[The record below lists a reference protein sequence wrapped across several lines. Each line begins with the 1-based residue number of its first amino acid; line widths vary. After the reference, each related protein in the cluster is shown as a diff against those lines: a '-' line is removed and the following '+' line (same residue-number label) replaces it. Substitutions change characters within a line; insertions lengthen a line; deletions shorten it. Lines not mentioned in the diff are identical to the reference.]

1 MQQQIFFNTFKY
13 LYTIPGIDWALKKPW
28 KNKQIVITRMNQ
40 HTINRKQSKSQ
51 KVYTAYNGLA

>member
-1 MQQQIFFNTFKY
+1 MI
-13 LYTIPGIDWALKKPW
+13 ALGENSG
-28 KNKQIVITRMNQ
+28 KNSEIVTTRMYQ